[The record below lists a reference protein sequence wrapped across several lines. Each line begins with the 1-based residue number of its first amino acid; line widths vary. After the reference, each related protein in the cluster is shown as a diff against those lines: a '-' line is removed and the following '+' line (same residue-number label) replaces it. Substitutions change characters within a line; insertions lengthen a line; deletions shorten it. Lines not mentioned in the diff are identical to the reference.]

1 MSLRNF
7 PTGSICKK
15 YMSFFVLIFFALRE
29 NKNQEGWLYF
39 HKTVFNQKNCNYFFL
54 KKKKKEGERKS
65 VLDD

>member
-1 MSLRNF
+1 
-7 PTGSICKK
+7 
-15 YMSFFVLIFFALRE
+15 MSFFVLIFFALRE

-39 HKTVFNQKNCNYFFL
+39 HKTVFNQKNCNYFFF